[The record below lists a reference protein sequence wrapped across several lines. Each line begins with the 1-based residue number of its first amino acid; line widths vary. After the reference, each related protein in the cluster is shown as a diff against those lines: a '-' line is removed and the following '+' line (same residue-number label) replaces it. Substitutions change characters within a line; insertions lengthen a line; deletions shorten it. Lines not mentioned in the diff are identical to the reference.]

1 MPVINL
7 TTVGPALGHPENVP
21 IDGAATAVAWV
32 GDAPYAYLDGDEVVM
47 PAPLVVRIDDGVP
60 SQPFDIPPDGGQHCW
75 RIEVETWQPGHYLVR
90 YVTVPDVPGSID
102 FADLADV
109 NRYSFDPEA
118 EPEAAW
124 WTAVNPFITAYN
136 AGELK
141 GDPGAPGPSAYDVA
155 VTNGFIGTEAAWLA
169 SLEGADSTVPGPE
182 GPSAYDVAVANGFI
196 GTEAEWLASLEGAD
210 STVPGPAGAPGEVTR
225 IELMRRLGHDE
236 DRERTMR
243 RHDAA
248 SVVTNSSGRLTVT
261 TFTAARSRTVSTIRL
276 LGAGAAVGAT
286 LIRLGLYAVDA
297 GDDLIALLGWTPSDT
312 ARFAAANTAYAKAMS
327 ATVDI
332 VAGERYAVGVLFVGT
347 TAPTFGGLVLGAHN
361 INAAPALAGI
371 VLGQTDLPASVAQ
384 STYIATTTAQLYAEV
399 Y

>member
-1 MPVINL
+1 MYDAGMPVINL
-7 TTVGPALGHPENVP
+7 STVGPALGHPENVP

-60 SQPFDIPPDGGQHCW
+60 DQEFNIPPDGGQHCW

-90 YVTVPDVPGSID
+90 YVTVPDAPGPID

-109 NRYSFDPEA
+109 NRYSFDVEA

-141 GDPGAPGPSAYDVA
+141 GDPGDP
-155 VTNGFIGTEAAWLA
+155 
-169 SLEGADSTVPGPE
+169 GADSTIPGPP
-182 GPSAYDVAVANGFI
+182 GPA
-196 GTEAEWLASLEGAD
+196 GAD
-210 STVPGPAGAPGEVTR
+210 STIPGPPGAPGEVTR

-297 GDDLIALLGWTPSDT
+297 GDDLIALLGSTSNDT
-312 ARFAAANTAYAKAMS
+312 TLFAAANTAYAKTMS

-332 VAGERYAVGVLFVGT
+332 VAGERYAVGVIFVGT

-361 INAAPALAGI
+361 INAAPALGGI
-371 VLGQTDLPASVAQ
+371 VLGQADLPASVTQ